1 VGGGGAGD
9 GLTHAG
15 CAATLRISQPSPTM
29 PQSLT
34 YTWQTD
40 DAAADTHLAT
50 AKSPSATCPGCA
62 AAVLFESNPG

>member
-1 VGGGGAGD
+1 
-9 GLTHAG
+9 
-15 CAATLRISQPSPTM
+15 M